1 MGLVAEIVL
10 QFFWE
15 GGVEFAYHRWG
26 WPGAIAAILAPI
38 AIVVG
43 MITIALNI

>member
-1 MGLVAEIVL
+1 MADAIELVV

-26 WPGAIAAILAPI
+26 WPGAIAAIIAPFVIIFGMLAI
-38 AIVVG
+38 FRHS
-43 MITIALNI
+43 

>member
-1 MGLVAEIVL
+1 MADAIEIVL

-15 GGVEFAYHRWG
+15 GGVEFAYRRWG
-26 WPGAIAAILAPI
+26 WPGAIAAIVAPI

-43 MITIALNI
+43 MIAIVRDN

>member
-1 MGLVAEIVL
+1 MTDAIEIVL
-10 QFFWE
+10 RLFWE

-43 MITIALNI
+43 MIAIFRHS